1 MFTKII
7 SKAVLLLSFFCLTIC
22 IVAEGFAQKKEL
34 GFGIGAANYTGDLS
48 PELEYR
54 NINFAANV
62 FYRLNVNNAWSFRFD
77 ATIGNLSAKD
87 EYFSDPFMQ
96 VRKFEFS
103 GSFREISA
111 RAEYNFFNF
120 RRSRKRFEKWCPYI
134 FAGVAGVN
142 YSGNNNQIGDY
153 NHTNFSIPFG
163 IGVKHYL
170 SPKWNMGFD
179 FGARKLFADDLDGL
193 LVLKDAPK
201 FKRINAESTD
211 MYFFAGIYL
220 SYIFSGIKCPEE
232 SR

>member
-1 MFTKII
+1 MFKKNSL
-7 SKAVLLLSFFCLTIC
+7 SKAVLLLSFFCLS
-22 IVAEGFAQKKEL
+22 VAEGFAQKKEL
-34 GFGIGAANYTGDLS
+34 GFGLGASNYTGDVS
-48 PELEYR
+48 PEIEFR
-54 NINFAANV
+54 NFRPAANI
-62 FYRLNVNNAWSFRFD
+62 FFRLNATNAWSFRFD
-77 ATIGNLSAKD
+77 ATIGELSGKD

-120 RRSRKRFEKWCPYI
+120 RRSRKRFEKWCPYLFGGI
-134 FAGVAGVN
+134 AAVN
-142 YSGNNNQIGDY
+142 YSGKNNQIGDY

-163 IGVKHYL
+163 VGVKHYL
-170 SPKWNMGFD
+170 SPKWNLGFD
-179 FGARKLFADDLDGL
+179 FGARKMFADDLDGL

-201 FKRINAESTD
+201 FKRINDESTD
-211 MYFFAGIYL
+211 MYFFVGVSI